1 MVLATENH
9 VQGQFVTP
17 LWVGVGPKI
26 VVRELFGAASTTP
39 NSEFQILGAENR
51 VW

>member
-9 VQGQFVTP
+9 AQGQLVTP
-17 LWVGVGPKI
+17 LWVEGGPKI
-26 VVRELFGAASTTP
+26 AVMELFGAASTTQ
-39 NSEFQILGAENR
+39 NSEFQILGTQNR